1 MQYRS
6 RKCIGVIKYLY
17 CLYVVCADRSYI
29 SGSSQGGGMSAPDGI
44 NPIRNRSFCSAEEMI
59 CLLLT
64 NKREIP
70 DTLQGVYLRGWRSC
84 HKRYGSYRY
93 VAKSSHWTAYFIH
106 SSCSDAFFNPR
117 RAPALPPMRAPVGQ
131 RTAQSVKRCRY
142 LDEKSGFKGLT
153 STLSE
158 TFCN

>member
-44 NPIRNRSFCSAEEMI
+44 NPIKNRSFCSAEEMI

-64 NKREIP
+64 NKREIL
-70 DTLQGVYLRGWRSC
+70 DTLQGVYLRG
-84 HKRYGSYRY
+84 
-93 VAKSSHWTAYFIH
+93 
-106 SSCSDAFFNPR
+106 
-117 RAPALPPMRAPVGQ
+117 
-131 RTAQSVKRCRY
+131 
-142 LDEKSGFKGLT
+142 
-153 STLSE
+153 
-158 TFCN
+158 